1 MIKMTELGKKVK
13 EDSERLAEQARA
25 LRTAQAAN
33 RSTPVSRT
41 NSRRGPADAPSDLG
55 ALSMSSSAVAA
66 PTPAPTPASAPAP
79 VPAAAP
85 AAPTPVQTPVPAG
98 MQPPSA
104 AELFHPD
111 IITLLD
117 THKRAL
123 VALWQYYSGMSRVRE
138 SAAGAAGEHP
148 YGCAEGLDAK
158 RFVTLFSDFDVAPT
172 FLTKRELKFIFSA
185 AALAAGEAAG
195 ADGHAGAD
203 ARLAYPSFC
212 EALGRSALVAL
223 SKPTFATLYPS
234 PVDKLRCLIEMWG
247 VGDAGKLQDIIRRAP
262 RAGSVATGLTR
273 NTAY

>member
-33 RSTPVSRT
+33 RSTPVARAS
-41 NSRRGPADAPSDLG
+41 SRRAPADASSLDAT

-66 PTPAPTPASAPAP
+66 PTPTPAPAPTPTPAPAPAPAP
-79 VPAAAP
+79 VAL
-85 AAPTPVQTPVPAG
+85 
-98 MQPPSA
+98 QPPSA

-111 IITLLD
+111 VITLLD

-123 VALWQYYSGMSRVRE
+123 VALWQYYSGVSRARE
-138 SAAGAAGEHP
+138 SAAGAAGANP

-223 SKPTFATLYPS
+223 SKPTFATLYPT

-273 NTAY
+273 NTAI